1 MKQISWFK
9 FCPADWMMGRI
20 SRQPAEVQ
28 VAFIRLCCVYWNAE
42 CEMSTDHA
50 ELEADGH
57 LERLLQ
63 TRLVESNGPSV
74 FIKFLDIQWE
84 EANLH
89 RTKMSQAGKRSA
101 ERRSSKVE
109 ENPTK
114 VEPMLNLPS
123 TKVEPVFNREE
134 ERREEKKRGENT
146 CVLFDQFWNLYPR
159 KTSKQSASK
168 AFAKLKDE
176 DQQAAINN
184 IARLYAETP
193 VQFVPHAAT
202 YLNQGRWE
210 DQAIART
217 NTFANPLNQTDD
229 EPLPSYR

>member
-1 MKQISWFK
+1 MRDSFIFYRSFLKSIQHLDPVEQLELFQAI
-9 FCPADWMMGRI
+9 
-20 SRQPAEVQ
+20 VQ
-28 VAFIRLCCVYWNAE
+28 YGLDQHE
-42 CEMSTDHA
+42 PEMSRYVRAVWESIKPQLDANQRKYENGCKGGKPKANQDLTT
-50 ELEADGH
+50 LEPPH
-57 LERLLQ
+57 NLM
-63 TRLVESNGPSV
+63 SNGNDNE
-74 FIKFLDIQWE
+74 KENDNAKE
-84 EANLH
+84 EGLMA
-89 RTKMSQAGKRSA
+89 KPKRD
-101 ERRSSKVE
+101 SSI
-109 ENPTK
+109 
-114 VEPMLNLPS
+114 
-123 TKVEPVFNREE
+123 
-134 ERREEKKRGENT
+134 
-146 CVLFDQFWNLYPR
+146 LFDQFWNLYPR

>member
-1 MKQISWFK
+1 MSNDNGNDNEKENDNAK
-9 FCPADWMMGRI
+9 EEGVMGK
-20 SRQPAEVQ
+20 P
-28 VAFIRLCCVYWNAE
+28 
-42 CEMSTDHA
+42 
-50 ELEADGH
+50 
-57 LERLLQ
+57 
-63 TRLVESNGPSV
+63 
-74 FIKFLDIQWE
+74 
-84 EANLH
+84 
-89 RTKMSQAGKRSA
+89 KRD
-101 ERRSSKVE
+101 SSI
-109 ENPTK
+109 
-114 VEPMLNLPS
+114 
-123 TKVEPVFNREE
+123 
-134 ERREEKKRGENT
+134 
-146 CVLFDQFWNLYPR
+146 LFDQFWSLYPR

-217 NTFANPLNQTDD
+217 NNFANPLNQTDD